1 MISSEVMEMAIK
13 IALLAIGFIMLIK
26 SADLLVNG
34 ASSLAKKF
42 SISEIAIGLTIVAFG
57 TSAPELI
64 VNIISATGGHNELCF
79 GNIIGSNIFN
89 TLMVL
94 GVAGIVHPIFVERNT
109 VKKEIPF
116 VFIGTILVF
125 GLAVNFGFAGNVL
138 SRLDG
143 FILILSL
150 ALFFIYVLGISKE
163 PIQSEVEIRLYP
175 IPQSVIFVVI
185 GIIGLFF
192 GGNIVVK
199 NSVQIAR
206 MLEVSEK
213 FIGITIVALG
223 TSLPELVT
231 SVIAVKKKRYGLAVG
246 NVIGSNLFNIFLV
259 LGATSLI
266 NPISYP
272 VSLNIDFYF
281 LIIITLILFI
291 SMFTGKRRQLDRI
304 EAVIFVVLYVC
315 YVVFLFFRR

>member
-1 MISSEVMEMAIK
+1 
-13 IALLAIGFIMLIK
+13 
-26 SADLLVNG
+26 
-34 ASSLAKKF
+34 
-42 SISEIAIGLTIVAFG
+42 
-57 TSAPELI
+57 
-64 VNIISATGGHNELCF
+64 
-79 GNIIGSNIFN
+79 
-89 TLMVL
+89 
-94 GVAGIVHPIFVERNT
+94 
-109 VKKEIPF
+109 
-116 VFIGTILVF
+116 
-125 GLAVNFGFAGNVL
+125 VL